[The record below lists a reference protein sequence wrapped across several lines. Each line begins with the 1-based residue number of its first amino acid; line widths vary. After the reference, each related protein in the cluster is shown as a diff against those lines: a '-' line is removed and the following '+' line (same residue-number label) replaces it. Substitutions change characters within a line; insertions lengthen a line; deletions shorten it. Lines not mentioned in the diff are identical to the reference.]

1 MRRQSLDHIT
11 FLGTVRVMETL
22 SSPWA
27 VAGIVV
33 LALIIL
39 GRLNNKRELHV
50 MRDRAAANGFA
61 GVAGCD
67 EAVADLREVV
77 SFLKNPQRFEKLG
90 AKVPRGALL
99 VGPPGTGKTLLARS
113 VAAEAGVPFL
123 SANGSDFVE
132 MYVGVG
138 AKRIRELYKEA
149 REHKQAIVFIDEI
162 DAVARARSGSSGGT
176 GNPGS
181 LVEHENTLIAL
192 LTELDGFKMSGII
205 TIAATNRAD
214 VLDPAL
220 TRPGRLDRR
229 IEVPNPDKLGRV
241 AILNVHVSDKPLDAD
256 VDLDLVAERT
266 PGLSGAELSRVCNEA
281 ALEAARQE
289 RKDLNQDCFD
299 AAVELVALGRPR
311 TSMVVTPRD
320 RRITAWHEAGHAV
333 CGLLLENAQDP
344 VAVSIVPRGAAGG
357 VTWFSGSE
365 DQFVTREQAF
375 EQLVVMM
382 GGRTAEEIHLG
393 GSCTQGAS
401 QDLLTATRL
410 ASEMVNRYGM
420 STRGLQVRMEGDEA
434 ALDAVDTILVEAHR
448 VATELLHE
456 NIALLERVAVLLL
469 DKDKLGRSE
478 LYELAK
484 SSRLGSSERFKEPS
498 RKPVAAVLPR
508 TERVVERRRA
518 TRPVRVL
525 RKRRFRV
532 NLLAKLRRRI
542 KL

>member
-1 MRRQSLDHIT
+1 M
-11 FLGTVRVMETL
+11 
-22 SSPWA
+22 
-27 VAGIVV
+27 
-33 LALIIL
+33 
-39 GRLNNKRELHV
+39 
-50 MRDRAAANGFA
+50 
-61 GVAGCD
+61 
-67 EAVADLREVV
+67 
-77 SFLKNPQRFEKLG
+77 
-90 AKVPRGALL
+90 
-99 VGPPGTGKTLLARS
+99 
-113 VAAEAGVPFL
+113 
-123 SANGSDFVE
+123 
-132 MYVGVG
+132 
-138 AKRIRELYKEA
+138 
-149 REHKQAIVFIDEI
+149 
-162 DAVARARSGSSGGT
+162 
-176 GNPGS
+176 
-181 LVEHENTLIAL
+181 
-192 LTELDGFKMSGII
+192 
-205 TIAATNRAD
+205 
-214 VLDPAL
+214 
-220 TRPGRLDRR
+220 
-229 IEVPNPDKLGRV
+229 
-241 AILNVHVSDKPLDAD
+241 
-256 VDLDLVAERT
+256 
-266 PGLSGAELSRVCNEA
+266 
-281 ALEAARQE
+281 
-289 RKDLNQDCFD
+289 
-299 AAVELVALGRPR
+299 
-311 TSMVVTPRD
+311 
-320 RRITAWHEAGHAV
+320 
-333 CGLLLENAQDP
+333 
-344 VAVSIVPRGAAGG
+344 SIVPRGAAGG

>member
-11 FLGTVRVMETL
+11 FLGTVRLMETL
-22 SSPWA
+22 SNPWA
-27 VAGIVV
+27 IAGIVV
-33 LALIIL
+33 LALVIF

-162 DAVARARSGSSGGT
+162 DAVARARSGSGGGT

-344 VAVSIVPRGAAGG
+344 VAVSIIPRGAAGG

-434 ALDAVDTILVEAHR
+434 ALEAVDAILVEAHR

-456 NIALLERVAVLLL
+456 NIALLERVAVALL
-469 DKDKLGRSE
+469 DKDKLGRGE

-518 TRPVRVL
+518 IRPVRVL

-532 NLLAKLRRRI
+532 NLLAKLRRRV

>member
-22 SSPWA
+22 SNPWA

-33 LALIIL
+33 LALIML

>member
-22 SSPWA
+22 SNPWA

-289 RKDLNQDCFD
+289 RKNLNQDCFD

-532 NLLAKLRRRI
+532 NLLAKLRRRS

>member
-1 MRRQSLDHIT
+1 MRAQSLDHIT

-22 SSPWA
+22 SNPWA

-33 LALIIL
+33 LALIII

-50 MRDRAAANGFA
+50 MRDRAATNGFA

-162 DAVARARSGSSGGT
+162 DAVARARSGSGGGT

-289 RKDLNQDCFD
+289 RKNLNQDCFD

-311 TSMVVTPRD
+311 TSMVVTARD

-434 ALDAVDTILVEAHR
+434 ALEAVDAILVEAHR

-498 RKPVAAVLPR
+498 RKPIAAVLPR

-525 RKRRFRV
+525 SKRRFRV

>member
-1 MRRQSLDHIT
+1 
-11 FLGTVRVMETL
+11 METL
-22 SSPWA
+22 SNPWV
-27 VAGIVV
+27 VAGIIVV
-33 LALIIL
+33 ALVLI
-39 GRLNNKRELHV
+39 GRLNTRRELHV

-90 AKVPRGALL
+90 ATVPRGALL

-162 DAVARARSGSSGGT
+162 DAVARARSGGGGGT

-229 IEVPNPDKLGRV
+229 IEVPNPDKLGRI
-241 AILNVHVSDKPLDAD
+241 AILGVHVSDKPLDAD

-289 RKDLNQDCFD
+289 RKNLNQDCFD

-344 VAVSIVPRGAAGG
+344 VAVSIIPRGAAGG

-434 ALDAVDTILVEAHR
+434 ALEAVDVILVEAHR

-456 NIALLERVAVLLL
+456 NIGLLERVAASLLE
-469 DKDKLGRSE
+469 KDKLGRDE
-478 LYELAK
+478 LHELSK
-484 SSRLGSSERFKEPS
+484 RSRIGVSERYKELS
-498 RKPVAAVLPR
+498 RQPAAVVVPR
-508 TERVVERRRA
+508 TERVLKRKRVTLRK
-518 TRPVRVL
+518 RVL
-525 RKRRFRV
+525 RKSGMRV
-532 NLLAKLRRRI
+532 KLLSKFRRRV

>member
-22 SSPWA
+22 SNPWA

-33 LALIIL
+33 LALIML

-434 ALDAVDTILVEAHR
+434 ALDAVDAILVEAHR